1 MTRLCKV
8 AQAVC
13 SADGLLDGRD
23 VHILSGMKKISA
35 LLATV
40 LIMSATTLTASAAD
54 SIANNEQ
61 VARRY
66 FEEVWNRGNVAALDE
81 LLAPNYVNHTP
92 STPDPPRG
100 PEGLES
106 IVLAIRRAFPD
117 LHYEIKD
124 VIATKDAVVIRV
136 VMTGTHRGDLF
147 GLAPTGCRVQ
157 VDQIN
162 IERIRDG
169 RIVEHWRV
177 TDELKLMRQLNTAP
191 CAETP

>member
-8 AQAVC
+8 ARAVC
-13 SADGLLDGRD
+13 TDDQLLVGRD
-23 VHILSGMKKISA
+23 VHILFAMKKIFA
-35 LLATV
+35 LLTTV
-40 LIMSATTLTASAAD
+40 LIMSATTLPASAAD
-54 SIANNEQ
+54 PISDNEKLG
-61 VARRY
+61 RRY

-81 LLAPNYVNHTP
+81 LLAPNYMNHTP
-92 STPDPPRG
+92 STPDPPPG
-100 PEGLES
+100 PEGLEP
-106 IVLAIRRAFPD
+106 IVLAMRRAFPD

-124 VIATKDAVVIRV
+124 VIATKDSVVIRV

-162 IERIRDG
+162 IEHIRDG

-177 TDELKLMRQLNTAP
+177 TDELKLMRQLNSAP